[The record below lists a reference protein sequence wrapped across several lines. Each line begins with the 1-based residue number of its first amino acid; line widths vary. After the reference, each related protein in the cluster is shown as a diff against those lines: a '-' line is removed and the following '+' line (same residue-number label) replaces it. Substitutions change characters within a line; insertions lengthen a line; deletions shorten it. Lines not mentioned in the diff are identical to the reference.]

1 MFFCYLHLKPVHI
14 KEKPFKCNQW
24 NYKSVLLSS
33 LQLHQRVHSGKK
45 SYQCNQCNSLFAHDD
60 TLKKHLRM
68 HIGLKPYKCNQCN
81 KRSLVKKAHDP
92 SHQCRTKEA
101 QMYPV
106 WILYKPSSL
115 MKCVVQCSPE
125 AQKPKTF
132 RIAAFHTQKNPTKCA
147 NTLLASL

>member
-1 MFFCYLHLKPVHI
+1 MHSVWLCNTPRKLFEETFNDPYSGKVFQMKPMFFCYLHLKPVHI

-24 NYKSVLLSS
+24 NYKSVLFSS
-33 LQLHQRVHSGKK
+33 LQTHQRVHSGKK

-68 HIGLKPYKCNQCN
+68 HSGLKPYKCNQCN

-106 WILYKPSSL
+106 WILYKPSFKSF
-115 MKCVVQCSPE
+115 KS
-125 AQKPKTF
+125 
-132 RIAAFHTQKNPTKCA
+132 
-147 NTLLASL
+147 